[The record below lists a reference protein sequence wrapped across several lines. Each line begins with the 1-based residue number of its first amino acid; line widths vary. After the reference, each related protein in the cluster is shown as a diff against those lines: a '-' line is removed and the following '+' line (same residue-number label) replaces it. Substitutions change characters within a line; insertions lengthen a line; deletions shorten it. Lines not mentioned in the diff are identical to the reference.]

1 MVSLNQNRDT
11 MRHVLETTQTIAVV
25 GHSDKDYRTSYQIA
39 DYLRRQGYTVIPV
52 NPTVETIDGEKSY
65 ASLKDIEVHVDMVNV
80 FRRSEHL
87 ADIVDEAIAI
97 GADTI
102 WTQLGV
108 IDTNARD
115 KAIDAGVNF
124 AMDLCIKVEHAR
136 LGIPQKNKR

>member
-1 MVSLNQNRDT
+1 MTSLNQNRDT
-11 MRHVLETTQTIAVV
+11 MRDVLETAQTIAVV

-52 NPTVETIDGEKSY
+52 NPTVESINGEKSY
-65 ASLKDIEVHVDMVNV
+65 ASLKDIDVHVDIVNV
-80 FRRSEHL
+80 FRRSVFL

-97 GADTI
+97 GAGAI

-108 IDTNARD
+108 IDINARD
-115 KAIDAGVNF
+115 KAIDSGVDF

-136 LGIPQKNKR
+136 LGISPKNER